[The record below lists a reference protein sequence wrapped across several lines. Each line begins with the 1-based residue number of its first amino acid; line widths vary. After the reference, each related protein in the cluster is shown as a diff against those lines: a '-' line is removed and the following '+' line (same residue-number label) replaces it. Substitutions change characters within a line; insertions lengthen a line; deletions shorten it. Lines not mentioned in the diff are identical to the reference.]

1 MGRGT
6 LTMNL
11 LLFASAIALA
21 AAPHEDH
28 HDHGPQLGK
37 LSFPTTC
44 NAQAGAQF
52 ELGLRWLHSFEYD
65 RAEKEFTKAAEADS
79 GCAIA
84 HWGVAMANYHP
95 LWAPPTPAE
104 HAKGKAAVA
113 KARAA
118 GAKTKREQDYIAA
131 IGAFYDDS
139 ETLDHKTRALAY
151 NSAMAQLYQRYPAD
165 REAAVFYALSQAA
178 AGTLDKDPD
187 YAREKSAAA
196 ILEGVLKAAPDH
208 PGVSHYLIH
217 SFDYPPLAELAL
229 PAARR
234 YATIAPASAHAQH
247 MPSHIFTRLG
257 LWDESIQSNRAAK
270 TAALAHSEASGMA
283 GAWDQ
288 QLHAMDY
295 LAYAYLQT
303 GRDSE
308 ADKVLQE
315 LRAIEQ
321 ATPGQTTAYAVSA
334 IPARVLLERR
344 QWKEAAAFDLPAGL
358 LALKAV
364 TDNPWAVANV
374 RFANAVGAARS
385 GNSALARAQV
395 GKLAEI
401 EKALVI
407 APGAYDWKTQVSIE
421 RQIAEAWLAHAE
433 GRHGEAVRLMRAAAD
448 LDDATEKHPVT
459 PGAVLPA
466 REQLGELLLEH
477 KQPAD
482 AQKEFEAS
490 LKRAPKRLAG
500 LYGAARSARLAGN
513 AAEAR
518 RYYAELLNIAGK
530 HGGGRSEVREAMA
543 YAGRR
548 ASR

>member
-1 MGRGT
+1 
-6 LTMNL
+6 MNAL
-11 LLFASAIALA
+11 LVASAIALG
-21 AAPHEDH
+21 APHQGQ

-44 NAQAGAQF
+44 SAQAAPQF

-65 RAEKEFTKAAEADS
+65 RAEKEFVNAAAADR

-95 LWAPPTPAE
+95 LWAPPTEAE
-104 HAKGKAAVA
+104 LAEGKAAVA

-131 IGAFYDDS
+131 IGGFYDQS

-151 NSAMAQLYQRYPAD
+151 NSAMAQLHERYPAD
-165 REAAVFYALSQAA
+165 REAAVFYALSQVA
-178 AGTLDKDPD
+178 AGTLDKDPT

-196 ILEGVLKAAPDH
+196 ILDSVLKAEPDH
-208 PGVSHYLIH
+208 PGVAHYLIH
-217 SFDYPPLAELAL
+217 SFDYPPLARLAL

-234 YATIAPASAHAQH
+234 YAGIAPASAHAQH

-257 LWDESIQSNRAAK
+257 LWDESIRSNRAAK
-270 TAALAHSEASGMA
+270 DAALAHAKASGMA

-308 ADKVLQE
+308 AEKVLQE
-315 LRAIEQ
+315 LRAIDQ

-334 IPARVLLERR
+334 IPARLLLERR
-344 QWKEAAAFDLPAGL
+344 QWKEAATFDLPAGL
-358 LALKAV
+358 LALKAI
-364 TDNPWAVANV
+364 TDNKWAAANV

-385 GNSALARAQV
+385 GDVKRARA
-395 GKLAEI
+395 
-401 EKALVI
+401 VI
-407 APGAYDWKTQVSIE
+407 AELQALEQSLVTPPGAYDWKTQVSIE
-421 RQIAEAWLAHAE
+421 RQIAEAWLVYAE
-433 GRHGEAVRLMRAAAD
+433 GRKSEAERIMRAAAD
-448 LDDATEKHPVT
+448 LDDATDKHPVT
-459 PGAVLPA
+459 PGAILPA
-466 REQLGELLLEH
+466 REQLGELLLEL
-477 KQPAD
+477 KRPAE
-482 AQKEFEAS
+482 ALREYQAS
-490 LKRAPKRLAG
+490 LTRAPRRLAG
-500 LYGAARSARLAGN
+500 LYGAARAAKLAGN
-513 AAEAR
+513 ASDAS
-518 RYYAELLNIAGK
+518 RYYAELLNVAGK
-530 HGGGRSEVREAMA
+530 DGGARAEVREAIA
-543 YAGRR
+543 YAGRQ

>member
-1 MGRGT
+1 
-6 LTMNL
+6 MNAL
-11 LLFASAIALA
+11 LVASAIALA
-21 AAPHEDH
+21 AQHEGH
-28 HDHGPQLGK
+28 HDHGPQLGQ

-44 NAQAGAQF
+44 SAQAGAQV

-65 RAEKEFTKAAEADS
+65 RAEKEFTNAAVTDP

-104 HAKGKAAVA
+104 LAKGKAAVA

-118 GAKTKREQDYIAA
+118 GAKSKREQDYIAA
-131 IGAFYDDS
+131 VAAFYDGS

-151 NSAMAQLYQRYPAD
+151 NAAMAQLHQSYPAD
-165 REAAVFYALSQAA
+165 REAGVFYALSQVA
-178 AGTLDKDPD
+178 AGTLDKDPE
-187 YAREKSAAA
+187 YGREKRAAA
-196 ILEGVLKAAPDH
+196 ILDAALKDAPDH
-208 PGVSHYLIH
+208 PGVAHYLIH

-234 YATIAPASAHAQH
+234 YADIAPASAHAQH

-257 LWDESIQSNRAAK
+257 LWDESIRSNQAAK
-270 TAALAHSEASGMA
+270 DAALAHAKASGMA

-303 GRDSE
+303 ARD
-308 ADKVLQE
+308 ADAEKVLEE
-315 LRAIEQ
+315 LRAIKQ

-344 QWKEAAAFDLPAGL
+344 QWKDAVAFDLPGGL

-374 RFANAVGAARS
+374 RFANAVGAARM
-385 GNSALARAQV
+385 GDLKRARAV
-395 GKLAEI
+395 VAELQAT
-401 EKALVI
+401 EQSLVV

-421 RQIAEAWLAHAE
+421 RQIAEAWLAFAE
-433 GRHGEAVRLMRAAAD
+433 GRKSDAERLMRAAAD
-448 LDDATEKHPVT
+448 LDDATDKHPVT
-459 PGAVLPA
+459 PGAILPA
-466 REQLGELLLEH
+466 REQLGELLLELGR
-477 KQPAD
+477 PAD
-482 AQKEFEAS
+482 ALREYLAS
-490 LKRAPKRLAG
+490 LTRAPRRLAG
-500 LYGAARSARLAGN
+500 LYGAAKAARLAGN
-513 AAEAR
+513 AKEAS
-518 RYYAELLNIAGK
+518 RYYAELLAIAGK
-530 HGGGRSEVREAMA
+530 GDSSRVELREAKA
-543 YAGRR
+543 HVAQHAAR
-548 ASR
+548 

>member
-1 MGRGT
+1 
-6 LTMNL
+6 MNAL
-11 LLFASAIALA
+11 LVASAIALA
-21 AAPHEDH
+21 APHEGH
-28 HDHGPQLGK
+28 QEHGPQLGK

-44 NAQAGAQF
+44 SAPASAQF

-65 RAEKEFTKAAEADS
+65 RAEREFGKAADADP

-95 LWAPPTPAE
+95 LWAPPTAAE
-104 HAKGKAAVA
+104 LAKGKAAVA
-113 KARAA
+113 KARLA
-118 GAKTKREQDYIAA
+118 GAKSKREQDYVAA
-131 IGAFYDDS
+131 IGAFYDQS

-151 NSAMAQLYQRYPAD
+151 NAAMAQLHQRYPAD

-178 AGTLDKDPD
+178 AGTLDKDPG

-196 ILEGVLKAAPDH
+196 ILDSVLKDEPDH
-208 PGVSHYLIH
+208 PGVAHYLIH

-257 LWDESIQSNRAAK
+257 LWDESIRSNQAAK
-270 TAALAHSEASGMA
+270 AAALAHAQASGMA

-303 GRDSE
+303 GRDAE
-308 ADKVLQE
+308 AQKVLQE

-344 QWKEAAAFDLPAGL
+344 QWKEAVGFELPAGL

-385 GNSALARAQV
+385 GDVKRSR
-395 GKLAEI
+395 
-401 EKALVI
+401 ALVAELQSI
-407 APGAYDWKTQVSIE
+407 EQSLVTPPGAYDWKTQVSIE
-421 RQIAEAWLAHAE
+421 RQIAEAWLAFAE
-433 GRHGEAVRLMRAAAD
+433 GRSGDAQGLMRAAAD
-448 LDDATEKHPVT
+448 LDDATDKHPVT
-459 PGAVLPA
+459 PGAILPA
-466 REQLGELLLEH
+466 REQLGELLLELRR
-477 KQPAD
+477 PAE
-482 AQKEFEAS
+482 ALHEYRAS
-490 LKRAPKRLAG
+490 LERAPRRLAG
-500 LYGAARSARLAGN
+500 LYGAARAAKLAGN

-518 RYYAELLNIAGK
+518 RYYAELL
-530 HGGGRSEVREAMA
+530 
-543 YAGRR
+543 
-548 ASR
+548 

>member
-1 MGRGT
+1 M
-6 LTMNL
+6 LIS
-11 LLFASAIALA
+11 LLFASAAALA
-21 AAPHEDH
+21 APQEGH
-28 HDHGPQLGK
+28 HDHSPQLGK

-44 NAQAGAQF
+44 SAPAGAQF

-65 RAEKEFTKAAEADS
+65 RAEKEFTKAADADP

-95 LWAPPTPAE
+95 LWAPPTAAE
-104 HAKGKAAVA
+104 LAKGKAAVA
-113 KARAA
+113 KARVA
-118 GAKTKREQDYIAA
+118 GAKSKREQDYVAA
-131 IGAFYDDS
+131 VGAFYDQS

-151 NSAMAQLYQRYPAD
+151 NAAMAQLHQRYPAD
-165 REAAVFYALSQAA
+165 REAAVFYALSQVA

-187 YAREKSAAA
+187 YSREKSAFALLDA
-196 ILEGVLKAAPDH
+196 VLKDAPDH
-208 PGVSHYLIH
+208 PGVAHYLIH

-234 YATIAPASAHAQH
+234 YADIAPSSAHAQH

-257 LWDESIQSNRAAK
+257 LWDESIRSNQAAK
-270 TAALAHSEASGMA
+270 AAALAHAKASGMA

-303 GRDSE
+303 GRDAE
-308 ADKVLQE
+308 AEKVLQE

-344 QWKEAAAFDLPAGL
+344 QWKDAAGFEP

-374 RFANAVGAARS
+374 RFANAIGAARS
-385 GNSALARAQV
+385 GDVERSRARI
-395 GKLAEI
+395 AELQAI
-401 EKALVI
+401 EQSLVI
-407 APGAYDWKTQVSIE
+407 PAGAYDWKTQVSIE
-421 RQIAEAWLAHAE
+421 RQIAEAWLAFADGRKRDAE
-433 GRHGEAVRLMRAAAD
+433 RLMRAAAD
-448 LDDATEKHPVT
+448 LDDATDKHPVT
-459 PGAVLPA
+459 PGAILPA
-466 REQLGELLLEH
+466 REQLGELLLELGR
-477 KQPAD
+477 PA
-482 AQKEFEAS
+482 EALREYQSS
-490 LKRAPKRLAG
+490 LARAPRRLAG
-500 LYGAARSARLAGN
+500 LYGAAKAAKLAGN
-513 AAEAR
+513 AKDASL
-518 RYYAELLNIAGK
+518 YYAELLKVAGK
-530 HGGGRSEVREAMA
+530 DGGGRSEVREAMA
-543 YAGRR
+543 YAGRQ